1 MKSKMV
7 QVGVAWKKT
16 TLNEKKF
23 VSIVIT
29 NPMGPDH
36 HFTLWANSYKEKEGQ
51 PDYIIYKSTEERPD
65 AKPQAKPASEFPEE
79 GVDAAHDD
87 EEVPF

>member
-16 TLNEKKF
+16 TLNEKTF
-23 VSIVIT
+23 ISIVIT
-29 NPMGPDH
+29 NPTGPDY
-36 HFTLWANSYKEKEGQ
+36 HFTLWVNSYKEKDGQ

-65 AKPQAKPASEFPEE
+65 VKPQAKPESEFPDEN
-79 GVDAAHDD
+79 DAPQGNDG
-87 EEVPF
+87 VPF

>member
-1 MKSKMV
+1 MSNKMT

-16 TLNEKKF
+16 TQNGKEF

-29 NPMGPDH
+29 NPTGPDIR
-36 HFTLWANSYKEKEGQ
+36 LSMWGNSYKEKDGQ
-51 PDYIIYKSTEERPD
+51 PDFMLYKSADERP
-65 AKPQAKPASEFPEE
+65 APAARREASFPS
-79 GVDAAHDD
+79 DTPPDD

>member
-7 QVGVAWKKT
+7 QVGAAWKKT
-16 TLNEKKF
+16 TLNEKTF
-23 VSIVIT
+23 ISIVIT

-36 HFTLWANSYKEKEGQ
+36 HFTLWVNSYKEKDGQ

-65 AKPQAKPASEFPEE
+65 VKPQAKPESEFPDEN
-79 GVDAAHDD
+79 DAPQGNDG
-87 EEVPF
+87 VPF